1 MCNVER
7 GCVEMS
13 IVWDDII
20 DDGGSETLAQNQGSD
35 GGRHI
40 NAERPRNQKKS
51 LHQHFLVALDST
63 PIMLTSRERDTL
75 KLIMK
80 GLTVPQAASELG
92 ISSRTAEYYVRSLR
106 YKFKASSKKVLLSI
120 ASEHKVLDQ
129 L

>member
-1 MCNVER
+1 MTV
-7 GCVEMS
+7 
-13 IVWDDII
+13 
-20 DDGGSETLAQNQGSD
+20 AQRLWLKTREVM
-35 GGRHI
+35 GGRHV
-40 NAERPRNQKKS
+40 NAGRPQKQKKS
-51 LHQHFLVALDST
+51 LHQHYLVALDSS